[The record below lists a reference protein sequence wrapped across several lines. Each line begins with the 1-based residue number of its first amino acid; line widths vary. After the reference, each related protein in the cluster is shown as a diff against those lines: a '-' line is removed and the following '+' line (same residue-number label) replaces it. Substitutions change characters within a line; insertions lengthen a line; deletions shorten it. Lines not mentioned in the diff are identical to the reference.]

1 MSRTKFLS
9 STSNLLLTGQRKMQS
24 SHRPCN
30 LLCPVAP
37 YAAAAPR
44 PQQRPAHLL
53 GTHRQRLLS
62 PPRRHCEAR
71 FLSGMAPMATSS
83 SPTANPQPFKLI
95 LGSSSVARKNI
106 LNEMGFEFQ
115 VMTADIDERSIRRK
129 DPDELVMLLAEAK
142 GQPTNMPGSGA
153 RRHQGA
159 LLTHKNLKYADAI
172 MSRMNISDYQKEGD
186 QPTLLITSD
195 IVVVHEGIIR
205 EKPSSKE
212 EARQFLKG
220 YSGGH
225 VSTVGGVVVTNLTT
239 GKKLG
244 SLDKAEVYFHD
255 IPDEIIENLIDEGVV
270 FRVAGGLLLEH
281 PLVLPFVEAVV
292 GSSDSVMGLSKDL
305 ANKLI
310 HEALLA

>member
-9 STSNLLLTGQRKMQS
+9 STLNLLLTGQRKMQS

-44 PQQRPAHLL
+44 LQQRPAHLL
-53 GTHRQRLLS
+53 GTKRLLS
-62 PPRRHCEAR
+62 PPRRHSEAR
-71 FLSGMAPMATSS
+71 LLSGMTPMATSS

-115 VMTADIDERSIRRK
+115 VMTADIDERSIRRE

-142 GQPTNMPGSGA
+142 
-153 RRHQGA
+153 
-159 LLTHKNLKYADAI
+159 ADAI

-281 PLVLPFVEAVV
+281 PLVLPLVEAVV

>member
-1 MSRTKFLS
+1 
-9 STSNLLLTGQRKMQS
+9 MQS

-44 PQQRPAHLL
+44 LQQRPPHLL
-53 GTHRQRLLS
+53 GTKRLLS
-62 PPRRHCEAR
+62 PPRRHSEAR
-71 FLSGMAPMATSS
+71 LLSGMTPMATSS

-115 VMTADIDERSIRRK
+115 VMTADIDERSIRRE

-142 GQPTNMPGSGA
+142 
-153 RRHQGA
+153 
-159 LLTHKNLKYADAI
+159 ADAI

-195 IVVVHEGIIR
+195 IVCVSYLCATGLYRTWMVVVHEGIIR

-281 PLVLPFVEAVV
+281 PLVLPLVEAVV

>member
-53 GTHRQRLLS
+53 GTHPQRLLS
-62 PPRRHCEAR
+62 PPRRHSEAR
-71 FLSGMAPMATSS
+71 LLSGMAPMATSS

-115 VMTADIDERSIRRK
+115 VMTADMDERSIRRNG
-129 DPDELVMLLAEAK
+129 PDELVMLLAEAK
-142 GQPTNMPGSGA
+142 
-153 RRHQGA
+153 
-159 LLTHKNLKYADAI
+159 ADAI

-186 QPTLLITSD
+186 
-195 IVVVHEGIIR
+195 
-205 EKPSSKE
+205 
-212 EARQFLKG
+212 
-220 YSGGH
+220 
-225 VSTVGGVVVTNLTT
+225 
-239 GKKLG
+239 
-244 SLDKAEVYFHD
+244 
-255 IPDEIIENLIDEGVV
+255 
-270 FRVAGGLLLEH
+270 
-281 PLVLPFVEAVV
+281 
-292 GSSDSVMGLSKDL
+292 
-305 ANKLI
+305 
-310 HEALLA
+310 